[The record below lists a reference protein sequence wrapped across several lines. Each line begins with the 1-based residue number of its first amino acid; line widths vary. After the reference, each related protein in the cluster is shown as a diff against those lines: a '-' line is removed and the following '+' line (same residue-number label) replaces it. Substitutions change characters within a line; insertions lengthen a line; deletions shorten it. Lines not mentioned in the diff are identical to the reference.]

1 MVITKQFSEKPRN
14 LWPEYKCI
22 WQKNISSDTWEI
34 VFGYYETIIR
44 KNTQP
49 IIKYKCIWHRII
61 SSNRDKTRNTISTW
75 RYNPLSYAVIFRL
88 EVACF
93 LDNCF
98 VITNKDFSCIYT
110 SMIIITTW
118 LNWWNTKKING
129 FEWYIFL
136 SYAFI
141 FRP

>member
-1 MVITKQFSEKPRN
+1 MLRNNFSEITQLIIDINVVNMGMSWDQQTNSMCILFWWSWFLVITKQFSEKTRN

-61 SSNRDKTRNTISTW
+61 SSNRDKTRNTIYTW
-75 RYNPLSYAVIFRL
+75 RYNPLSCAFIFRL

-93 LDNCF
+93 F
-98 VITNKDFSCIYT
+98 R
-110 SMIIITTW
+110 IIV
-118 LNWWNTKKING
+118 
-129 FEWYIFL
+129 
-136 SYAFI
+136 S
-141 FRP
+141 